1 MPAIIGTLVHYGIAK
16 VWRPGHQASRAALES
31 QVILAAYHAM
41 RGNDL
46 PIHVTEEHCELPFIH
61 TTADDRIWSGV
72 IDHLYRLENGEWV
85 LDDYKTDAKIGP
97 QRYEIQMRLYGDAAR
112 AWTKQPPK
120 LRLVYLR
127 HAKVVQLDS

>member
-16 VWRPGHQASRAALES
+16 GWRPGHQASRAALES
-31 QVILAAYHAM
+31 HVILAALDDHAKTRVIHEVERLLAACHAM

-46 PIHVTEEHCELPFIH
+46 PIHVTEEHRELPFIH

-85 LDDYKTDAKIGP
+85 LDGYKTDAKIDP
-97 QRYEIQMRLYGDAAR
+97 KRYETQMRLYGDAAR
-112 AWTKQPPK
+112 A
-120 LRLVYLR
+120 
-127 HAKVVQLDS
+127 

>member
-1 MPAIIGTLVHYGIAK
+1 
-16 VWRPGHQASRAALES
+16 
-31 QVILAAYHAM
+31 M

-46 PIHVTEEHCELPFIH
+46 PIHVTEEHRELPFIH

-85 LDDYKTDAKIGP
+85 LDDYKTDAKIDP
-97 QRYEIQMRLYGDAAR
+97 QRYETQMRHYDDAAR

-127 HAKVVQLDS
+127 HAKVVQLDT